1 MALLDYTLYLSRH
14 CWGGVSWVGKPLQ
27 GVRGKQRFIN
37 MGVMVATGSQGAQ
50 DGHEGW
56 LILGLRKENTGLEHI
71 YTPEELALGTKA

>member
-1 MALLDYTLYLSRH
+1 M
-14 CWGGVSWVGKPLQ
+14 
-27 GVRGKQRFIN
+27 FIK

-56 LILGLRKENTGLEHI
+56 LVLGQRKENTGLEHI